1 MTHDEIIDECLGH
14 AAGLF
19 DRLRLTRMC
28 RMAVADSNEVAL
40 TNNVRLVTAL
50 RAQVKQRD
58 EQIVKLLQMVSSQ
71 PSPAILDDR
80 VFLREATIKAL
91 GVIRS
96 LGCGE
101 DLSELHYAMAS
112 ATMAREA
119 LAAIKRTEASK

>member
-1 MTHDEIIDECLGH
+1 MTHDEIIDKCLGH

-71 PSPAILDDR
+71 PSQASPRFDLVRAI
-80 VFLREATIKAL
+80 VTGL
-91 GVIRS
+91 GRS
-96 LGCGE
+96 NCTHGKPSDIVKLA
-101 DLSELHYAMAS
+101 DSI
-112 ATMAREA
+112 
-119 LAAIKRTEASK
+119 LAAMKTEVSQ